1 VKLRDRI
8 SKTIEILKRNSA
20 NFKSPV
26 VTEIA
31 VRTKDPFKVLI
42 SCLLS
47 LRTKDAV
54 TWKASERLFKIAD
67 TPEKISALSLEEIER
82 AIYPVGFYRTKAKRI
97 KEISKILKEK
107 YNSRVPND
115 FNELLKLKG
124 VGRKTANIVMV
135 YGFGKEGLPIDTH
148 CHRIPNRLGWI
159 KTKKPEDTEKAL
171 RKLIPK
177 KYWFEFNDLFVQF
190 GQNIC
195 KPVKPMC
202 NICPIKGY
210 CDYYKRN

>member
-31 VRTKDPFKVLI
+31 GRTKDPFKVLI